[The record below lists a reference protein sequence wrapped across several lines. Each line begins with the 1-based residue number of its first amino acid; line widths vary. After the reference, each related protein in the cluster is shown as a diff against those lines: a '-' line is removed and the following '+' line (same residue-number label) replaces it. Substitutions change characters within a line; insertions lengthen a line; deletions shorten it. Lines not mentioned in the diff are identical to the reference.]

1 MQPLLFSN
9 FGPSIAHVPKA
20 INGDFRDMMRVR
32 TLRRLDLE
40 KMEKQTG
47 RLASALGRFGDL
59 KGDDRGVY
67 DFHL

>member
-1 MQPLLFSN
+1 M
-9 FGPSIAHVPKA
+9 AHVPKA
-20 INGDFRDMMRVR
+20 INGDFRDKMRVC

-40 KMEKQTG
+40 KMEKQTE

-67 DFHL
+67 DFQL